1 MMTWSGWHFAVVC
14 GLVWVSALIV
24 IIGEKLGT
32 KLDAMNHT
40 LTQIEKRLFEIES
53 LRGSQDWP

>member
-1 MMTWSGWHFAVVC
+1 MTWSGWHFAVVC
-14 GLVWVSALIV
+14 GFVWVSALIA

>member
-1 MMTWSGWHFAVVC
+1 VTLWDWHFVVIC

-24 IIGEKLGT
+24 IISDKLGT

-53 LRGSQDWP
+53 LRGSEDWP